1 MKLLRVGVVRVVSYY
16 AVLEWICKDWYMLYV
31 ASVPFHYVLYY
42 YYYYSI
48 NRTEI

>member
-1 MKLLRVGVVRVVSYY
+1 MKLLRVVRVVSYY

-31 ASVPFHYVLYY
+31 ASVPFYYVLYY
-42 YYYYSI
+42 YYYYI